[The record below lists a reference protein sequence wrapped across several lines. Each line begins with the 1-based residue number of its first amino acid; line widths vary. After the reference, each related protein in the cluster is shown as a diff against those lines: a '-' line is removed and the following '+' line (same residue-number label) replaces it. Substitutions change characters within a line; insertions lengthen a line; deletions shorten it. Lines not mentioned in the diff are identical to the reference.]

1 MGRTLQELTQ
11 GQVPRTVDDL
21 DALYKKIEKLGRW
34 GWNPIEKIKKKVSS
48 EVFTV
53 YLGMDM
59 ITKYQ
64 AGGWFY
70 VLTPDGSIVPYIS
83 DALTQL
89 ELHEIEEIFCQRYS
103 ILPELA
109 DYTETECI
117 HEPMNVLMFGEDYV
131 PTDKRLRHYSKEERL
146 RITKEFAEVIK
157 QLDAQSDKVWG
168 KEAPGE
174 GFAVILRY
182 IEKHLNY

>member
-1 MGRTLQELTQ
+1 MRRTLHDLTQ

-21 DALYKKIEKLGRW
+21 DVLYKKIKKLGRW
-34 GWNPIEKIKKKVSS
+34 GWIPVEKIKKKVSP
-48 EVFTV
+48 EVFIV

-70 VLTPDGSIVPYIS
+70 VPTPDGSIIPYVS
-83 DALTQL
+83 DALIQL
-89 ELHEIEEIFCQRYS
+89 GLHEMEETFRQRYS

-117 HEPMNVLMFGEDYV
+117 HEPMNVLMFEDYPPV
-131 PTDKRLRHYSKEERL
+131 DKRLRHYSKEERL
-146 RITKEFAEVIK
+146 RMYKEFSEVIK
-157 QLDAQSDKVWG
+157 QLDVQSEQVWG

-174 GFAVILRY
+174 GFALILRY

>member
-1 MGRTLQELTQ
+1 MRRTLQNLTQ
-11 GQVPRTVDDL
+11 GQVPRTAGDL
-21 DALYKKIEKLGRW
+21 NVLYKKIKKLGRW
-34 GWNPIEKIKKKVSS
+34 GWIPVEKIKKKVSP

-89 ELHEIEEIFCQRYS
+89 ELHEIEETFCQRYS

-109 DYTETECI
+109 DFTETECI
-117 HEPMNVLMFGEDYV
+117 HAPMNVLLFEDILS
-131 PTDKRLRHYSKEERL
+131 PNDKRLRHYNKEERI
-146 RITKEFAEVIK
+146 RIFKEFSEVIK
-157 QLDAQSDKVWG
+157 QLDAQSEQVWG
-168 KEAPGE
+168 KEAPEE
-174 GFAVILRY
+174 GFAGLLRY
-182 IEKHLNY
+182 IEKHY